1 VIVKLPDAILRT
13 CASIGRRSRGF
24 TLLELMIVIVMIGI
38 LAALGVPAISA
49 QMRDRRT
56 NQAAHEVALLY
67 RQARAVAM
75 GRGTAVLVSYDAAP
89 VDPQGRMRVRVLEAR
104 NPGDGG
110 KNCLGVPMTSCN
122 DNNWNAANSLLVGSF
137 DLSLA
142 SVYDNVKLTFV
153 NGASDTEGD
162 LCFSP
167 LGRPYWR
174 NVHVGTQNFN
184 PLTEVPRI
192 EVSPIDGIGT
202 TRTVLV
208 LPTGASRLAL

>member
-1 VIVKLPDAILRT
+1 M
-13 CASIGRRSRGF
+13 GRPSRGF
-24 TLLELMIVIVMIGI
+24 TLLELMIVIVMIGV
-38 LAALGVPAISA
+38 LLVLGIPTISA

-75 GRGTAVLVSYDAAP
+75 GRGTAVLVRYDLPPRGAIT
-89 VDPQGRMRVRVLEAR
+89 VLEAK
-104 NPGDGG
+104 NPGDAA
-110 KNCLGVPMTSCN
+110 NCLGLPASSCN
-122 DNNWNAANSLLVGSF
+122 DNLWNGANSLLLGSF
-137 DLSLA
+137 DPSLS
-142 SVYDNVKLTFV
+142 SVYDNVTLTFL
-153 NGASDTEGD
+153 NTASDTEGD

-174 NVHVGTQNFN
+174 NVHVGTQNFV
-184 PLTEVPRI
+184 PLAEVPRI
-192 EVSPIDGIGT
+192 AVSPIDGIGT